1 LRESGCYTLICM
13 NFRRISLSARQDP
26 LELRRLSGTAFAGQ
40 RGRSGGA
47 QDETDALVRSGQT
60 DAIVSV

>member
-1 LRESGCYTLICM
+1 M

-40 RGRSGGA
+40 RDRSSGA